1 MFCTNPSESLFRRR
15 SKSERQGFPFI
26 TVTVTVFVFVFVFEI
41 FYIPMSGQHVEENT
55 RLCVLTRESDRDGQ
69 KAEPEDRQL
78 ERHGDPVS
86 GRVGPTG
93 EQRGEGDT
101 RAQPGRSLT
110 GGWTHFGASAM
121 GWCATQTLR
130 SVDPLLTS

>member
-26 TVTVTVFVFVFVFEI
+26 TVTVTVFVVEI

-55 RLCVLTRESDRDGQ
+55 RRFVLTRESDRDGQ

-78 ERHGDPVS
+78 ERHGTPYLVEW
-86 GRVGPTG
+86 GRPGSSA
-93 EQRGEGDT
+93 ERET
-101 RAQPGRSLT
+101 RALNPAG
-110 GGWTHFGASAM
+110 
-121 GWCATQTLR
+121 
-130 SVDPLLTS
+130 V